1 MHKTPHTVYVL
12 LQLCPEACWWTSSTW
27 GKSWGPKN
35 HKTHTCCWKDAT
47 GTDGGTERPGNT
59 GDCRRRATTS
69 GEVSGC
75 SSRRC
80 TPLTVARYPRGETE
94 REKPLWRR
102 KAVMCLYTT
111 IYVGKA
117 ATEDSLTV
125 IEGIH
130 FQHPKTEVRMPKCN
144 SLSHLTMTGACR
156 KQRQRS

>member
-1 MHKTPHTVYVL
+1 MMSHNFQRRTHDRLGRSDGRREGNVGAPLEITRAVPMCTRLPVQYT
-12 LQLCPEACWWTSSTW
+12 CYSSSERR
-27 GKSWGPKN
+27 SWGPKN

-59 GDCRRRATTS
+59 GDCRCRATTS

-111 IYVGKA
+111 IYVGK
-117 ATEDSLTV
+117 
-125 IEGIH
+125 
-130 FQHPKTEVRMPKCN
+130 
-144 SLSHLTMTGACR
+144 
-156 KQRQRS
+156 RQRRTH